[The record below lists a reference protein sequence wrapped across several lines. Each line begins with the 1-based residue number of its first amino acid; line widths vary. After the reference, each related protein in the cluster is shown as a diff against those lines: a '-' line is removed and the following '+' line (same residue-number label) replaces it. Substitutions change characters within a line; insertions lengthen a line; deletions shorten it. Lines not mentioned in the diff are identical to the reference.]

1 VWIKICFD
9 AAADCIWK
17 RLFWNLGQSQ
27 ERAWGLKTKWK
38 NWKKCRL
45 VKGKG
50 KRFDEA
56 AWATSGTIRIKEVR
70 AGQDVV

>member
-1 VWIKICFD
+1 MVSYPIILYILDIFLGIYNSWERPLKI
-9 AAADCIWK
+9 
-17 RLFWNLGQSQ
+17 
-27 ERAWGLKTKWK
+27 EWK